1 MKLFEQQ
8 TPLST
13 YVIILPI
20 DLRLPIYIG
29 TVMNFFSFLY
39 LFKHTLCNNVNFK
52 QAVGPGVLQ
61 TFSTCAVIK
70 ALFKKN

>member
-39 LFKHTLCNNVNFK
+39 LFKHTLCNNFK

-61 TFSTCAVIK
+61 TFSTYAVIK
-70 ALFKKN
+70 ALLKKN